1 MEQPDRPDGPKRG
14 RPAKHDAITRAARAV
29 FGRDGYA
36 RTTTDAIAREAGVS
50 TRTLYK
56 HFGSKERLFSIVLAE
71 SATRVADAFAE
82 YVELGLREATGP
94 EERLVAVGRALVAH
108 RVDFPE
114 HFALV
119 RMINVE
125 GPHFPR
131 ELLEEWQ
138 EAGPLRVRAEVVR
151 RLEELA
157 AEGLVRIADPER
169 AALHFIALATFEAS
183 TRSAE
188 GPLTGERI
196 TDMVAAGVR
205 AFLDGYRRPAG

>member
-1 MEQPDRPDGPKRG
+1 MEGSGRPDRPRRG
-14 RPAKHDAITRAARAV
+14 RPTKDEAITRAARAV

-56 HFGSKERLFSIVLAE
+56 HFGSKERLFSVVLAE

-82 YVELGLREATGP
+82 YVERGLREASGP

-108 RVDFPE
+108 RVDFPD

-138 EAGPLRVRAEVVR
+138 EAGPLRVRGEVAR

-157 AEGLVRIADPER
+157 SEGLLHVTDPER
-169 AALHFIALATFEAS
+169 TALHFTALATFEAS
-183 TRSAE
+183 IRSAE
-188 GPLTGERI
+188 GPLTAEQI
-196 TDMVAAGVR
+196 TDMVTAGVR
-205 AFLDGYRRPAG
+205 AFLDGYRRTDD

>member
-1 MEQPDRPDGPKRG
+1 MNGSDRPDGPRRG
-14 RPAKHDAITRAARAV
+14 RPAKHEAIVRAARAV

-56 HFGSKERLFSIVLAE
+56 HFGSKERLFSVVLAE
-71 SATRVADAFAE
+71 SATRVADAFLD
-82 YVELGLREATGP
+82 YVERGLREAGGL

-108 RVDFPE
+108 RIDFPE

-119 RMINVE
+119 EMINFE
-125 GPHFPR
+125 GPHFPSR
-131 ELLEEWQ
+131 VLEEWR
-138 EAGPLRVRAEVVR
+138 EAGPLRVQSEVVR

-157 AEGLVRIADPER
+157 SEGLLRIADPER
-169 AALHFIALATFEAS
+169 AALHLIALTTFEAS

-188 GPLTGERI
+188 GTLTGEQI
-196 TDMVAAGVR
+196 TDMVTAGVR
-205 AFLDGYRRPAG
+205 AFLDGYRRSGE

>member
-1 MEQPDRPDGPKRG
+1 MDGSDRPESPRRG
-14 RPAKHDAITRAARAV
+14 RPAKDEAITRAARAV

-56 HFGSKERLFSIVLAE
+56 HFGSKERLFSVVLAE

-82 YVELGLREATGP
+82 YVERGLREASGP

-119 RMINVE
+119 QMINTE

-138 EAGPLRVRAEVVR
+138 EAGPLRVRGEVVR

-157 AEGLVRIADPER
+157 SEDLLRISDPRR
-169 AALHFIALATFEAS
+169 AALHLIALATFEAS

-188 GPLTGERI
+188 GPLTGEEI
-196 TDMVAAGVR
+196 TDMVVAGVR
-205 AFLDGYRRPAG
+205 AFLDGYRSAED